1 MSNLTPEEQVL
12 MTRATMSILDSWK
25 LETDEMR
32 TVLGLPEEF
41 RARSFQK
48 FRSHDVFPDEPGVAR
63 RADYVL
69 RIAGALR
76 TSYPAN
82 PLIGERWLRRKHR
95 RFGRT
100 PLSLLLEDGEQGLI
114 VVLAELDVTFS
125 WDQSG
130 SLRS

>member
-1 MSNLTPEEQVL
+1 MSNLTPEDRVL

-25 LETDEMR
+25 LGSEEMR
-32 TVLGLPEEF
+32 TILGLPDKV

-48 FRSHDVFPDEPGVAR
+48 YRSHEVFPDEPEIAR

-76 TSYPAN
+76 TSYPTN
-82 PLIGERWLRRKHR
+82 PYMGERWLRLKHR

-100 PLSLLLEDGEQGLI
+100 PLAVLMSDGEQGL
-114 VVLAELDVTFS
+114 VTVLAELDCTFG
-125 WDQSG
+125 WDLSG
-130 SLRS
+130 STHA

>member
-1 MSNLTPEEQVL
+1 MSDLTPEEQML

-25 LETDEMR
+25 LETEEMR
-32 TVLGLPEEF
+32 TILGLPEKV

-48 FRSHDVFPDEPGVAR
+48 FRSHEVFPDEPEVAR

-76 TSYPAN
+76 TSYPTN
-82 PLIGERWLRRKHR
+82 PYMGERWLRLKHR

-100 PLSLLLEDGEQGLI
+100 PLSVLMSDGEQGL
-114 VVLAELDVTFS
+114 VTVLAELDCTFS
-125 WDQSG
+125 WDLSG
-130 SLRS
+130 STH

>member
-1 MSNLTPEEQVL
+1 MSGLTPEERVL

-25 LETDEMR
+25 LGTEEMR
-32 TVLGLPEEF
+32 SVLGLPEKV

-48 FRSHDVFPDEPGVAR
+48 FRSHDVFPDEPEIDR

-76 TSYPAN
+76 TSYPTN
-82 PLIGERWLRRKHR
+82 PYMGERWLRQKHR

-100 PLSLLLEDGEQGLI
+100 PLAVLLEDGEQGLVI
-114 VVLAELDVTFS
+114 VLAELDCTFS
-125 WDQSG
+125 WELS
-130 SLRS
+130 SSA

>member
-1 MSNLTPEEQVL
+1 MSDLTPEEQLL

-25 LETDEMR
+25 LGTEEMR
-32 TVLGLPEEF
+32 TVLGLPEKV

-48 FRSHDVFPDEPGVAR
+48 FRSHQVFPDDPGVAR

-76 TSYPAN
+76 TSYPTN
-82 PLIGERWLRRKHR
+82 PYMGERWLRQRHR

-100 PLSLLLEDGEQGLI
+100 PLSLLMEEGEQGLV
-114 VVLAELDVTFS
+114 VVLAELDCTFS

-130 SLRS
+130 SSHS